1 MRLLPD
7 ERPAGPWRTL
17 STPAV
22 VDAVLA
28 VTGDAHPAVVAIDG
42 RGASGK
48 TTRTDALLADLAGRG
63 TAAAAVHTDDLAWH
77 EPFFGWGHLLRA
89 GVLEPAKR
97 REVVVFTPPAWEPRG
112 RTGSVDVPAGTE
124 VLVVEGTGAYQRDFD
139 HLYDAVVW
147 VQSDVDEAERRG
159 IERDVASGV
168 NGGRERATAFWHEW
182 MAAEVPYLA
191 EQRAWD
197 RADLTVAGTHVVE
210 LADGEWAVADRT
222 PGARRNA

>member
-1 MRLLPD
+1 MAEAARWKRDYGLNHRALDAAALRAEEPHLD
-7 ERPAGPWRTL
+7 QSLIGGLQWTDPVTVIDPLGRHLSEASFDTTVAGL
-17 STPAV
+17 
-22 VDAVLA
+22 
-28 VTGDAHPAVVAIDG
+28 
-42 RGASGK
+42 K
-48 TTRTDALLADLAGRG
+48 ALLAWSSGFGPISVAG
-63 TAAAAVHTDDLAWH
+63 
-77 EPFFGWGHLLRA
+77 
-89 GVLEPAKR
+89 
-97 REVVVFTPPAWEPRG
+97 
-112 RTGSVDVPAGTE
+112 
-124 VLVVEGTGAYQRDFD
+124 VEGTGAYQRDFD